1 MSAIA
6 TAAPSRLERRKAR
19 TRAALIKAA
28 QSFIA
33 AGRLNAPILEITQ
46 AADVGMGSFYNHFET
61 KQDLFTAA
69 VEDVLDQHGA
79 LLDRL
84 TEGIDDP
91 AVVFAQSF
99 RLTGR
104 LHRREPELSK
114 VLLQNGLQLISAETG
129 LGPRAR
135 RDIEVAA
142 REGRFK
148 VTDVDLA
155 LSIAAGSALALGQLL
170 HEQPE
175 RDDAA
180 SADSVT
186 EALLRSFGLTPREAR
201 RICSLPLPD
210 SWAGPAAEQTAV
222 S

>member
-1 MSAIA
+1 MSTVGAV
-6 TAAPSRLERRKAR
+6 APSRLERRKAR
-19 TRAALIKAA
+19 TRGALIEAA

-33 AGRLNAPILEITQ
+33 AGRVSAPILEITQ

-61 KQDLFTAA
+61 REELFAAA
-69 VEDVLDQHGA
+69 VQDALDQLGA

-104 LHRREPELSK
+104 FHRREPELSK
-114 VLLQNGLQLISAETG
+114 VLLQHGLQLISADAG

-135 RDIEVAA
+135 RDIKAA
-142 REGRFK
+142 AEAGRFK
-148 VTDVDLA
+148 VEDVDLA
-155 LSIAAGSALALGQLL
+155 LAVAAGSALALGQLL

-175 RDDAA
+175 RSDADA
-180 SADSVT
+180 TDRVT
-186 EALLRSFGLTPREAR
+186 EAVLRTLGLTPREAR

-210 SWAGPAAEQTAV
+210 PLADPRPV
-222 S
+222 